1 MLFSVNC
8 ETRKVII
15 VIRDL
20 PPLIDVN
27 CAHDPPLQ
35 PLITPRK
42 ITLLKHKFEENSES
56 DAGKNVVIL
65 RTSVSRFEEKRKL
78 NQNEA

>member
-8 ETRKVII
+8 KTRKLII

-27 CAHDPPLQ
+27 CAHDPPLR

-42 ITLLKHKFEENSES
+42 ITLLKHLEEKNES
-56 DAGKNVVIL
+56 DAGKNVVIS

>member
-8 ETRKVII
+8 EPQKVII

-27 CAHDPPLQ
+27 CAHDPPLR

-42 ITLLKHKFEENSES
+42 ITLIKHTSRRKQRIRCRKKCRYFEDICFS
-56 DAGKNVVIL
+56 
-65 RTSVSRFEEKRKL
+65 FEKKRKL